1 VNAEQPNPLA
11 ELVKARIREFMREPG
26 YVFWVFGF
34 PLLLAFGLGLAFREK
49 RPELPRVAV
58 VAEADPARTRALF
71 TSPLVIAER
80 LPAQAA
86 ERALGRSKI
95 DLVVDA
101 RGPELVLRLD
111 PAQERAR
118 LARAVADDVLQ
129 RGAGRHD
136 PIAVREQT
144 VSEHGSRYID
154 FLLPGLIG
162 LNLMGSS
169 MWGIGFNL
177 VLARKRRLLRRYAVT
192 PMRQSHFLLAY
203 FFSRSTFLVLEL
215 ALLVGFGKLI
225 FDTTIQGS
233 VFSLVVTAF
242 LGAAAFAAISLVVGA
257 RLDNT
262 EVANGWMNFVQLPMW
277 IVSGSFFTYERF
289 PDFLQLPI
297 RLLPLTAVTDALRA
311 IYNDG
316 ASIGA
321 LGFELGVLSAWSVVG
336 FVIALKTFRWQ

>member
-1 VNAEQPNPLA
+1 LG
-11 ELVKARIREFMREPG
+11 ELIKTRLREFMREPG

-49 RPELPRVAV
+49 TPEPPRIAV

-71 TSPLVIAER
+71 QSPLLTAQA
-80 LPAQAA
+80 LPAREA
-86 ERALGRSKI
+86 EHALGRSKV
-95 DLVVDA
+95 DLIVDA
-101 RGPELVLRLD
+101 RGADVVMRLD
-111 PAQERAR
+111 PAQERGR
-118 LARAVADDVLQ
+118 LARALAADVLQ
-129 RGAGRHD
+129 AGAGRRD
-136 PIAVREQT
+136 PLTVRDQA

-192 PMRQSHFLLAY
+192 PMRHSQFLLSY
-203 FFSRSTFLVLEL
+203 FFSRSTFLALEL
-215 ALLVGFGKLI
+215 ALLVGFGKLV

-233 VFSLVVTAF
+233 LLGLVVTAF

-262 EVANGWMNFVQLPMW
+262 QVANGWMNFVQLPMW

-289 PDFLQLPI
+289 PEWLQLPI
-297 RLLPLTAVTDALRA
+297 RLLPLTAVNDALRA
-311 IYNDG
+311 IYND
-316 ASIGA
+316 ASSLAGI
-321 LGFELGVLSAWSVVG
+321 GFELGVLAAWSLLG
-336 FVIALKTFRWQ
+336 FGIALKTFRWQ

>member
-1 VNAEQPNPLA
+1 VSPSPNPLV
-11 ELVKARIREFMREPG
+11 ELIKTRIREFMREPG

-49 RPELPRVAV
+49 KPEVPRVAV

-71 TSPLVIAER
+71 QSPHVKAES
-80 LPAQAA
+80 LPAA
-86 ERALGRSKI
+86 EAEHALGRSKV

-101 RGPELVLRLD
+101 RGPELLLRMD
-111 PAQERAR
+111 PTQERAR
-118 LARAVADDVLQ
+118 FARVVADDVLQ
-129 RGAGRHD
+129 RGAGRSD
-136 PIAVREQT
+136 PLTVREQT

-192 PMRQSHFLLAY
+192 PMRHSHFLLAY
-203 FFSRSTFLVLEL
+203 FFSRSTFLALEL

-233 VFSLVVTAF
+233 VVGLIVAAF
-242 LGAAAFAAISLVVGA
+242 LGAAAFAGISLVVGA

-277 IVSGSFFTYERF
+277 IVSGSFFSYERF
-289 PDFLQLPI
+289 PEWLQLPI
-297 RLLPLTAVTDALRA
+297 RVLPLTAVTDTLRA

-316 ASIGA
+316 ATLA
-321 LGFELGVLSAWSVVG
+321 NLGFELAVLAGWSVLG
-336 FVIALKTFRWQ
+336 FAIALKTFRWQ

>member
-1 VNAEQPNPLA
+1 MSDAQPNPLG
-11 ELVKARIREFMREPG
+11 ELVKTRLREFMREPG

-49 RPELPRVAV
+49 KPEVPRIAV

-71 TSPLVIAER
+71 QSQLLEAESM
-80 LPAQAA
+80 PAQAA
-86 ERALGRSKI
+86 ERALGRSKV
-95 DLVVDA
+95 DLIVDA
-101 RGPELVLRLD
+101 RGPEVVMRLD
-111 PAQERAR
+111 PTQEKSR
-118 LARAVADDVLQ
+118 LARVVTDDVLQ
-129 RGAGRHD
+129 RGGGRRD
-136 PIAVREQT
+136 PVAVREQP

-192 PMRQSHFLLAY
+192 PMRHSHFLLAY
-203 FFSRSTFLVLEL
+203 FFSRSTFLALEL
-215 ALLVGFGKLI
+215 ALLVGFGKVI

-233 VFSLVVTAF
+233 IPGLVVTAF

-277 IVSGSFFTYERF
+277 IVSGSFFSYERF
-289 PDFLQLPI
+289 PEWLQLPI
-297 RLLPLTAVTDALRA
+297 RALPLTAVTDALRA

-316 ASIGA
+316 ASLAG
-321 LGFELGVLSAWSVVG
+321 LGFELGVLATWSVVG
-336 FVIALKTFRWQ
+336 FAIALKTFRWQ